1 MKPFCAK
8 RKTLSVTVAAAI
20 LGTLSVGSHAQD
32 ASAEPD
38 EIVITGIRASLTNAM
53 DIKRNASGVVDAI
66 SAEDIG
72 KMPDTNLAESLQRIT
87 GVSIDR
93 QNNEG
98 SKVTVR
104 GFGPEYNMITLNGRI
119 MPAANIDATA
129 ASTSRSYDFANLAAE
144 AVAGV
149 EVYKTGKASIT
160 TGGIGSTINIKTGR
174 PLDNVGLHTSV
185 GVKVVDDT
193 STRVGDKYTPEVSGI
208 YSNTFADNT
217 IGVAITGS
225 IAERNSNYNAGEV
238 SSGWNASQVDEKSPI
253 VDVPQNFLYSFNDV
267 KRKRTNGQLVL
278 QWAATDALKTTLDYT
293 YSDLD
298 VEQRRQELSAWFGS
312 GAATG
317 TKWYATS
324 GDNVQS
330 PQFLNNNDCCDIG
343 LGTGSWGTRNLGLS
357 TGLNIDWQVSD
368 NLKLALDYH
377 NSSARATPKDA
388 RGSNNI
394 VTAAGYTRGNTTV
407 DFDHFM
413 PIMTITPTQGGNL
426 NPDMIIATGTSFRNG
441 YMKTEIEQTQLD
453 GTYKFDDSIV
463 KSVDFGIGNTDSK
476 NRSAFSLNQGGNW
489 GGAGY
494 TYDAGNWNAGA
505 GDGDG
510 NFDNKDFSYQP
521 ISDLNKQLGGA
532 GAGINGQMIW
542 VDYNKF
548 SRDLAEFY
556 LRYPDGQN
564 AFGNAS
570 ANCVPGELCIDP
582 VYSVDRHL
590 EEKTQAAYA
599 QANLGFDIGTMPA
612 TLNVGVRYEKTDT
625 TSTYLLP
632 NYTTQIWLTP
642 NEIQLSTDPKA
653 PFTHGTGDGS
663 YSNWLPNIDFG
674 LDVREDVKVRA
685 SISQTLAKPNLADLQ
700 GGATP
705 DGSQAR
711 SFDASSASAGDAN
724 LLPFKSTNFDLSA
737 EWYYSDTSY
746 VSLGYYRKD
755 VKNFIGT
762 SVYKKAIYANL
773 VNPASGARLAEA
785 AAAVVDPNNRN
796 QEIHD
801 YYVSHGWVGADGS
814 LLGDTSSYAP
824 LTYTIKAPVN
834 NEEASIDGFEFA
846 IQHVFGESGFGGI
859 VNYTTVNGDIAY
871 KNNQINT
878 NQFALLGL
886 SDSANL
892 VAFYDKNGVQ
902 VRIAYNWRDKFLSA
916 TIGGNGQQEPAY
928 TEAYGQVDVS
938 ASYEFNENFSIQL
951 EGINVLEA
959 GRRVHGRTDDAVI
972 FAANQEARYAVG
984 ARYKF

>member
-1 MKPFCAK
+1 MKPFCVK
-8 RKTLSVTVAAAI
+8 RKTLSVSITAAI
-20 LGTLSVGSHAQD
+20 LGTLSLATHAQD
-32 ASAEPD
+32 TSADAE
-38 EIVITGIRASLTNAM
+38 EIVITGIRASLTSAM
-53 DIKRNASGVVDAI
+53 DIKRNATGVVDAI

-119 MPAANIDATA
+119 MPAANIEATA

-149 EVYKTGKASIT
+149 EVYKTGKASLT

-174 PLDNVGLHTSV
+174 PLDNLGLHTSF
-185 GVKVVDDT
+185 GVKMVDDT
-193 STRVGDKYTPEVSGI
+193 STRIGDKYTPEVSGI
-208 YSNTFADNT
+208 YSNTFADNK
-217 IGVAITGS
+217 IGVALTGS
-225 IAERNSNYNAGEV
+225 IADRNSNYNAGEV
-238 SSGWNASQVDEKSPI
+238 SSGWNTSRANASSPI

-267 KRKRTNGQLVL
+267 TRKRTNGQLVL
-278 QWAATDALKTTLDYT
+278 QWAATDTLKTTLDYT

-298 VEQRRQELSAWFGS
+298 IEQRRQELGAWFGS
-312 GAATG
+312 GASTG
-317 TKWYATS
+317 TKWSETTAA
-324 GDNVQS
+324 NVRS

-357 TGLNIDWQVSD
+357 TGLNIDWKASD

-394 VTAAGYTRGNTTV
+394 VTAAGYLRTNATV
-407 DFDHFM
+407 DFDHFI
-413 PIMTITPTQGGNL
+413 PILSIKSAKGGL

-441 YMKTEIEQTQLD
+441 YMKTEIEQLQLD
-453 GTYKFDDSIV
+453 GSYKFDDGIV
-463 KSVDFGIGNTDSK
+463 KSVDFGVGNTDAK

-489 GGAGY
+489 GGVGY
-494 TYDAGNWNAGA
+494 TYNAGNWNASA

-510 NFDNKDFSYQP
+510 NFDNKDFNYQS
-521 ISDLNKQLGGA
+521 ISDLNKKLGGT
-532 GAGINGQMIW
+532 GAGVNGNMIW

-556 LRYPDGQN
+556 LRYPNGQG

-570 ANCVPGELCIDP
+570 ANCVPGTLCTDP

-590 EEKTQAAYA
+590 EEKTQAAYT
-599 QANLGFDIGTMPA
+599 QANLGFDIGAMPA
-612 TLNVGVRYEKTDT
+612 VLNLGLRYEKTDT
-625 TSTYLLP
+625 TSNFLLP
-632 NYTTQIWLTP
+632 NYTSQIWLTP
-642 NEIQLSTDPKA
+642 NEIQLSTDANA
-653 PFTHGTGDGS
+653 PFTHGTGDGN

-674 LDVREDVKVRA
+674 LDVRDNIKFRA
-685 SISQTLAKPNLADLQ
+685 SVSQTLAKPNFAELQ

-737 EWYYSDTSY
+737 EWYYSEGSY

-762 SVYKKAIYANL
+762 TVYQKAIYANL
-773 VNPASGARLAEA
+773 KNPASGTRLAQA

-796 QEIHD
+796 QEIHN
-801 YYVSHGWVGADGS
+801 YYVAKGWIGSDGS
-814 LLGDTSSYAP
+814 LIGDTSSYDP
-824 LTYTIKAPVN
+824 LTYTVRAPVN
-834 NEEASIDGFEFA
+834 NKEASIDGFEFA
-846 IQHVFGESGFGGI
+846 VQHVFGDSGFGGI
-859 VNYTTVNGDIAY
+859 INYTTVNGDISY
-871 KNNQINT
+871 DNSQIGI

-892 VAFYDKNGVQ
+892 VAFYDKDGVQ
-902 VRIAYNWRDKFLSA
+902 VRVAYNWRDAFLSA
-916 TIGGNGQQEPAY
+916 TVGGNGQQEPAY
-928 TEAYGQVDVS
+928 TEAYGQVDLS
-938 ASYEFNENFSIQL
+938 ASYQFNENFSVQL

-959 GRRVHGRTDDAVI
+959 GRRVHARTQNAVI
-972 FAANQEARYAVG
+972 YAANQEARYGVG